1 MQSWVLDY
9 SGDEYTCEEFITN
22 DICPYMISNEQFL
35 CCGTMHMEF
44 EIELVINLES
54 SWELGE
60 SCEVVS
66 FLMLKSPKTIVRREA
81 SAIMMNPCNISKK
94 VIREVEWNLYK
105 KHVQ

>member
-54 SWELGE
+54 S
-60 SCEVVS
+60 
-66 FLMLKSPKTIVRREA
+66 
-81 SAIMMNPCNISKK
+81 
-94 VIREVEWNLYK
+94 
-105 KHVQ
+105 